1 MRKLICASFLVLAGC
16 VSTTT
21 TQSPSPQPQA
31 QTAQSKATTPTA
43 AQVSRFKTMVSRVE
57 PVAERMC
64 RQQTSNLNCD
74 FKVVVDDR
82 PQKSPNAFQTLD
94 KSGRPILAFNLPM
107 IAQVRNDDELAFVMG
122 HEAAH
127 HIERH
132 LDQQRNNAM
141 AGAIILGGLAALTGA
156 SSGNVDA
163 AADLGANVGAR
174 SYSKEFE
181 LEADELGTVIAVRA
195 GYNPLIGAGFFTKI
209 PDPGDKFLGTH
220 PPNGDRLAVVR
231 RTAAQLGFN

>member
-1 MRKLICASFLVLAGC
+1 
-16 VSTTT
+16 
-21 TQSPSPQPQA
+21 
-31 QTAQSKATTPTA
+31 
-43 AQVSRFKTMVSRVE
+43 MVI
-57 PVAERMC
+57 
-64 RQQTSNLNCD
+64 
-74 FKVVVDDR
+74 DDR
-82 PQKSPNAFQTLD
+82 PQKSPNAFQTID

-174 SYSKEFE
+174 SYSKNHE
-181 LEADELGTVIAVRA
+181 LEADALGTVITRYA
-195 GYNPLIGAGFFTKI
+195 GYNPVRGAEFFTQI
-209 PDPGDKFLGTH
+209 PDPGDRFLGTH
-220 PPNGDRLAVVR
+220 PPNKSRIETVR
-231 RTAAQLGFN
+231 RVNAGL

>member
-43 AQVSRFKTMVSRVE
+43 AQVSRFKTVVSRVE